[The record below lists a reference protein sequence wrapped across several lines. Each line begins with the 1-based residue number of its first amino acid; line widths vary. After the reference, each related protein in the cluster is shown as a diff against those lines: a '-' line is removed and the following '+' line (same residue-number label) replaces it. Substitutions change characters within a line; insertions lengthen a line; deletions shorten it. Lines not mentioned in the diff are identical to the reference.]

1 MKRDTHPQR
10 SLQAAVLLPLQEN
23 QNMEINAPDNLFSA
37 LQYLSI
43 AFLLAAFLV
52 KLKSS
57 LPADDNFVIYQL
69 CLQFLQGQ
77 GKGWPEG

>member
-1 MKRDTHPQR
+1 
-10 SLQAAVLLPLQEN
+10 
-23 QNMEINAPDNLFSA
+23 MEINAPDNLFFA

-43 AFLLAAFLV
+43 PFLLTASLV

-57 LPADDNFVIYQL
+57 LPADNNFVIYQL
-69 CLQFLQGQ
+69 CLQFLQVQ